1 MEVDNVEVYMRDP
14 VRVPISLLYPDPNNP
29 RLALEDAP
37 GYGDPTG
44 LFKEETRKRIF
55 EELGEAAYDVQSLV
69 EAIIGQGWMPIDR
82 IIVWPHPH
90 DSGRHVVL
98 EGNRRRL
105 ALERIRGSELD
116 KARRK
121 LGRMKAKPAAYPT
134 QHVEEQ
140 QALVAHLERIVA
152 DTDELEVV
160 PINAA
165 TVDEL
170 EHKLPR
176 VLAVRHIT
184 GAKEWGNYAEDL
196 WLLNRYHQLFTDK
209 HGSSARPFWD
219 PEVIGRVA
227 DEASLTAVKT
237 KRQLK
242 ASSWYSH
249 FRAEWEDS
257 LPADEEFGPTD
268 YYLFENISRKPWV
281 RQRLGIDDEALALP
295 PEAEAVLFKWVF
307 AQPRG
312 KTADDN
318 PNVFY
323 RHENVLLWDQMKR
336 YDDDHSTA
344 FAARFDVENPDD
356 APTMHEVEAE
366 WLMHKARRKPHA
378 LLDDLLRRLSDLTAE
393 TLATEGRVLRA
404 QLEQLREYAD
414 KYIKMIDAAEA

>member
-1 MEVDNVEVYMRDP
+1 VISLEKYLREAVKI
-14 VRVPISLLYPDPNNP
+14 PIALLYPDPNNP

-37 GYGDPTG
+37 GYGDPAA
-44 LFKEETRKRIF
+44 LFNEETRKRIF
-55 EELGEAAYDVQSLV
+55 EELGEAAYDVQALV
-69 EAIIGQGWMPIDR
+69 EAIMGQGWMPIDR
-82 IIVWPHPH
+82 IIVWHSP
-90 DSGRHVVL
+90 DDTDKHVVV

-105 ALERIRGSELD
+105 ALERIRGPELD

-121 LGRMKAKPAAYPT
+121 LERMHAKPMTYAA
-134 QHVEEQ
+134 QQIEEQ
-140 QALVAHLERIVA
+140 QALVVHLEQIATDTA
-152 DTDELEVV
+152 DLEVV

-165 TVDEL
+165 TIEEL

-209 HGSSARPFWD
+209 HGALARPFWD
-219 PEVIGRVA
+219 ADVVGRVG
-227 DEASLTAVKT
+227 DEASLSAVKA

-242 ASSWYSH
+242 AASWYSH

-257 LPADEEFGPTD
+257 LPTGEEFRKSD

-281 RQRLGIDDEALALP
+281 RQQLGIDDDAMTLSP
-295 PEAEAVLFKWVF
+295 DAETVLFKWVF
-307 AQPRG
+307 AKARG
-312 KTADDN
+312 KNADEN

-323 RHENVLLWDQMKR
+323 RHENVLLWVQMKQ
-336 YDDDHSTA
+336 YDDDNSTA
-344 FAARFDVENPDD
+344 FASRFDPENPDD

-378 LLDDLLRRLSDLTAE
+378 LLDDLLRRLGDLTAD
-393 TLATEGRVLRA
+393 TLATEGRFLRA
-404 QLEQLREYAD
+404 QLEQLREHAE

>member
-1 MEVDNVEVYMRDP
+1 VETYLRSAVK
-14 VRVPISLLYPDPNNP
+14 ISIGQLYPDPNNP

-37 GYGDPTG
+37 GYGDPAG

-90 DSGRHVVL
+90 DNGRHVVL

-105 ALERIRGSELD
+105 ALERIRGPELD

-121 LGRMKAKPAAYPT
+121 LERMQAKPATYAA
-134 QHVEEQ
+134 QQIEEQ
-140 QALVAHLERIVA
+140 QAVVAHLERIVA

-165 TVDEL
+165 TVDDL

-184 GAKEWGNYAEDL
+184 RAKEWGNYAEDL
-196 WLLNRYHQLFTDK
+196 WLLNRYRQLFTDK
-209 HGSSARPFWD
+209 HGASARPSWD
-219 PEVIGRVA
+219 PDVIRQVGE
-227 DEASLTAVKT
+227 EASLTAVKAR
-237 KRQLK
+237 RQLK
-242 ASSWYSH
+242 AASWYSY

-257 LPADEEFGPTD
+257 LPAGEEFRKSD
-268 YYLFENISRKPWV
+268 YYLFENITRKPWV
-281 RQRLGIDDEALALP
+281 RQRLGIDDEAIALP
-295 PEAEAVLFKWVF
+295 PEVEAVLFKWVF
-307 AQPRG
+307 AKPHG

-323 RHENVLLWDQMKR
+323 RHENVLVWDQMKR
-336 YDDDHSTA
+336 YDDDNGTA

-356 APTMHEVEAE
+356 VPTMHEVEAE
-366 WLMHKARRKPHA
+366 WMMHKVRRKPHA
-378 LLDDLLRRLSDLTAE
+378 LLDDLLRRLGDLTAD